1 MPSTGRGLFFLVKEF
16 NSKNKYKK
24 LKRKN
29 FKSILSSS
37 LSKVVSTRLFNKSNQ
52 TKNKRRKTVLSKSE
66 CFCENTSEL
75 QFAH

>member
-52 TKNKRRKTVLSKSE
+52 TKNKRRKTVLSKSDS
-66 CFCENTSEL
+66 FCENTSEL